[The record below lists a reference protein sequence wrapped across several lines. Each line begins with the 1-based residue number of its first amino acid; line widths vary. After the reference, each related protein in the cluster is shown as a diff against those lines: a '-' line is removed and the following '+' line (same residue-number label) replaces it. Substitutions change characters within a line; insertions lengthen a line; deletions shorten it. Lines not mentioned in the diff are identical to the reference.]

1 MSVRKKIVLITG
13 TEDTRISLLKQIQEY
28 VEPFATVE
36 GYAADIYLPSVITGD
51 LIILSSSLLL
61 DEVSGVVDSSRPVV
75 ITRRMINYDYVD
87 RILMIPKG
95 KKVLLVNDVPETT
108 FETIDYLK
116 RLGIDHIEYI
126 SFYPGVEPSY
136 EYDTAIT
143 PGESH
148 LVPNSVETV
157 INIGPR
163 LIDMTSIMEIFRK
176 LEILDERADALSEKY
191 IIKIIQLAKKLAQFS
206 NEKTALNEELTLVL
220 NSINDALMV
229 VDSTGKI
236 LMINDNMEAIL
247 NVSKKKAQGRNIRY
261 YIQEGFLLDFILQD
275 SEAKE
280 KSKYCAF
287 RGQELIVQRFVL
299 KEKKS
304 TVISFKNI
312 HETLEMDR
320 KLKRELINKGY
331 VAKHQF
337 ENIVGN
343 SKPLQHTKD
352 IAKKLA
358 AVDYTI
364 LIEGESGTGKE
375 LFASAIHNLSL
386 RKEGPFLAVNF
397 SALPEELVESELFG
411 YEEGAFTGAKKGGK
425 IGLFEQANGGTIFLD
440 EIGDI
445 SPKIQTRLLRVL
457 QERELMRLG
466 GNRIIPIDVRIIAA
480 TNKNLLREIDE
491 GKFREDLYH
500 RLKVLYLHIP
510 PLRERKEDIKELLKH
525 FLKEEGKEDI
535 FVEDK
540 VLDILKDY
548 NWYGNVREFRNTIS
562 YMIVVSDNQRIGI
575 DSLPDRNFFQ
585 KPKGQEE
592 YKELVEELITLERQG
607 DQREF
612 IAILE
617 EIEAASR
624 QGRNI
629 GRYQLYKLLMGRNVA
644 LTEQQV
650 RHRLDILE
658 GEGYIYKNK
667 GPGGS
672 KISTKGRALLET
684 LANGS

>member
-1 MSVRKKIVLITG
+1 MGEKKKIILITG
-13 TEDTRISLLKQIQEY
+13 TEDTRVSLLKQIQEF

-36 GYAADIYLPSVITGD
+36 GYAVDISLPSFITGD

-61 DEVSGVVDSSRPVV
+61 SEVAGIIDASKPLV

-87 RILMIPKG
+87 KILMIPKG
-95 KKVLLVNDVPETT
+95 KKALLVNDVPETA
-108 FETIDYLK
+108 FETIDYLN

-126 SFYPGVEPSY
+126 PFYPGAETSDD
-136 EYDTAIT
+136 YDIAIT
-143 PGESH
+143 PGEPH
-148 LVPNSVETV
+148 LVPVGVRTV

-191 IIKIIQLAKKLAQFS
+191 IIKIIQLAKKLAQFT

-229 VDSTGKI
+229 VDPTGMI
-236 LMINDNMEAIL
+236 QMINDNMEAIL
-247 NVSKKKAQGRNIRY
+247 NVSKKKAQGRDIRY
-261 YIQEGFLLDFILQD
+261 YIQESPLLDFILEN

-280 KSKYCAF
+280 KSKYCTF
-287 RGQELIVQRFVL
+287 RGQEVIVQKFVL

-304 TVISFKNI
+304 TVISLKNI

-331 VAKHQF
+331 VAKYNF
-337 ENIVGN
+337 EDVVGN
-343 SKPLQHTKD
+343 SKLLQHTKE

-386 RKEGPFLAVNF
+386 RREGPFLAVNF

-457 QERELMRLG
+457 QEREIMRLG

-480 TNKNLLREIDE
+480 TNKNLLKEIEE

-500 RLKVLYLHIP
+500 RLKVLYLYIP
-510 PLRERKEDIKELLKH
+510 PLRERKEDITELLQH
-525 FLKEEGKEDI
+525 FLKEEGKQQVS
-535 FVEDK
+535 VEDL
-540 VLDILKDY
+540 VIEELKNY

-562 YMIVVSDNQRIGI
+562 YMIVVSSDEIIGLE
-575 DSLPDRNFFQ
+575 SLPDRNFFQ
-585 KPKGQEE
+585 KPKGQEGH
-592 YKELVEELITLERQG
+592 KGICQELTALERQG
-607 DQREF
+607 SLQEF

-617 EIEAASR
+617 EIDAACR
-624 QGRNI
+624 RGKNI
-629 GRYQLYKLLMGRNVA
+629 GRYQLYKLLIGRNIA
-644 LTEQQV
+644 LTEQQI

-658 GEGYIYKNK
+658 VEGFIFKNK

-672 KISTKGRALLET
+672 KISTKGRGLLE
-684 LANGS
+684 ASVKGF